1 MIEGKFM
8 IPHKT
13 IERLAVYR
21 RELKELASNK
31 FTYIYSHQLAELA
44 NNSPAQVRRDL
55 MFIGCSGGNPKKG
68 YNITDLIE
76 NINKILP
83 QSSKENMA
91 VIGMGKLGRA
101 ILSYS
106 NDQKNLLRIK
116 AAFDV
121 DENIVNSINADS
133 NCPCYTLDNFS
144 KIVKE
149 ENISIGILTVPA
161 KEAQSVADLMLKSG
175 IKGIVNF
182 APIPLKVNNE
192 VYVERIDIT
201 MIIEKVSYFADKL
214 K

>member
-1 MIEGKFM
+1 MIESKSI

-68 YNITDLIE
+68 YDIANLIE

-83 QSSKENMA
+83 QSSEPNIA
-91 VIGMGKLGRA
+91 VVGMGKLGKA

-106 NDQKNLLRIK
+106 TAQNNLLRIK
-116 AAFDV
+116 AGFDIN
-121 DENIVNSINADS
+121 ENIVNSVNS
-133 NCPCYTLDNFS
+133 EGTCPCYTLDRFPE
-144 KIVKE
+144 IVKGH
-149 ENISIGILTVPA
+149 NITIGILTVPA
-161 KEAQSVADLMLKSG
+161 KEAQTIADFMSKSG

-182 APIPLKVNNE
+182 APVSLKVNNE
-192 VYVERIDIT
+192 VYLERIDIT

-214 K
+214 

>member
-1 MIEGKFM
+1 MIESKSI

-68 YNITDLIE
+68 YDIANLIE

-83 QSSKENMA
+83 QSSDPNIA
-91 VIGMGKLGRA
+91 VVGMGKLGKA

-106 NDQKNLLRIK
+106 TAQNNLLRIK
-116 AAFDV
+116 AGFDIN
-121 DENIVNSINADS
+121 ENIVNSVNS
-133 NCPCYTLDNFS
+133 EGTCPCYTLDRFPE
-144 KIVKE
+144 IVEKH
-149 ENISIGILTVPA
+149 NITIGILTVPA
-161 KEAQSVADLMLKSG
+161 KEAQTIADLMSKSG

-182 APIPLKVNNE
+182 APVSLKVNSE
-192 VYVERIDIT
+192 VYLERIDIT

-214 K
+214 